1 VIRET
6 VDLFSVIDE
15 LVVERGLD
23 KGTLSEIVCEGM
35 LAAYQRKYPDYQFKV
50 DYDQKTGQMH
60 VLIEKVVV
68 TPVEDEDT
76 QISLKKARNINSK
89 IEAGQTLW
97 VPFEGPIGRI
107 EILRA
112 RQVIASKIR
121 KVESDAVYNEFK
133 DKENTIVLGVIHK
146 CERGGVVIKLGDT
159 LAFLPKSNL
168 APGDKCAV
176 GFSIRTLLKEVL
188 PEPHNDYQVILDRV
202 SERFLQEL
210 FEIEIPE
217 VFEKLVE
224 IKKIV
229 RAPGYKSKVIVISND
244 KNIDPV
250 GTCVGVGGSRIKPI
264 LRELS
269 GEKIDIISL
278 RDSREEQVADAL
290 KPAVIN
296 RVEIVGDKTAH
307 VWLDE
312 DQRSLAIGKG
322 GQNIS
327 LAARLTDMNIQLMQS
342 DPKKEELDKD
352 DVEEESELE

>member
-1 VIRET
+1 M
-6 VDLFSVIDE
+6 DLFSVIDE

-23 KGTLSEIVCEGM
+23 KEILGEIVCEGM

-50 DYDQKTGQMH
+50 DYDQKTGQMT
-60 VLIEKVVV
+60 VLIEKLV
-68 TPVEDEDT
+68 TSPVEDEDT
-76 QISLKKARNINSK
+76 QISLKKARNVNSK
-89 IEAGQTLW
+89 IELGQTIW
-97 VPFEGPIGRI
+97 VPFDGPIGRI

-133 DKENTIVLGVIHK
+133 DKENSIVLGVIHK

-176 GFSIRTLLKEVL
+176 GFSIRALLQEVL
-188 PEPHNDYQVILDRV
+188 PEPRNDYQLILDRV

-229 RAPGYKSKVIVISND
+229 RAPGYKSKVIVVSND

-278 RDSREEQVADAL
+278 RDSREEQVVDAL

-342 DPKKEELDKD
+342 EPRKEEQREQK
-352 DVEEESELE
+352 EQEESELE

>member
-1 VIRET
+1 M
-6 VDLFSVIDE
+6 DLFSVIDE
-15 LVVERGLD
+15 LVEERGLD
-23 KGTLSEIVCEGM
+23 KGTLGEIVCEGM

-60 VLIEKVVV
+60 VLIEKLV
-68 TPVEDEDT
+68 TSPVEDEDT

-89 IEAGQTLW
+89 AELGETVW

-133 DKENTIVLGVIHK
+133 EKENTIVLGVIHK

-159 LAFLPKSNL
+159 LAFLPKSNM
-168 APGDKCAV
+168 APGDKLAV

-224 IKKIV
+224 IRRVV
-229 RAPGYKSKVIVISND
+229 RAPGYKSKVIVVSND

-264 LRELS
+264 LRELG

-296 RVEIVGDKTAH
+296 RVQIVDDRTAH

-327 LAARLTDMNIQLMQS
+327 LASRLTDLNIQLMQS
-342 DPKKEELDKD
+342 EPKKEQPEKEYI
-352 DVEEESELE
+352 EEESELN

>member
-1 VIRET
+1 M
-6 VDLFSVIDE
+6 DLFSVIDE
-15 LVVERGLD
+15 LVEERGLD
-23 KGTLSEIVCEGM
+23 RSILSEIVCEGM
-35 LAAYQRKYPDYQFKV
+35 LAAYQRKYPDYQLKV

-60 VLIEKVVV
+60 ILIEKTVVSS
-68 TPVEDEDT
+68 VEDEDIE
-76 QISLKKARNINSK
+76 ISLKKARNINTK
-89 IEAGQTLW
+89 LEVGAKVF
-97 VPFEGPIGRI
+97 VPFEAPIGRI

-133 DKENTIVLGVIHK
+133 QKEGTILLGVVNK

-159 LAFLPKSNL
+159 LAFLPKENI
-168 APGDKCAV
+168 APGEKCSV
-176 GFSIRTLLKEVL
+176 GFSIRALLKEVL
-188 PEPHNDYQVILDRV
+188 SEPRNDYQLILDRV
-202 SERFLQEL
+202 SEKFLLEL

-224 IKKIV
+224 VKRIV
-229 RAPGYKSKVIVISND
+229 RAPGYKSKVVVISND

-264 LRELS
+264 LRELG
-269 GEKIDIISL
+269 GEKIDIIPL

-296 RVEIVGDKTAH
+296 RVEIIGDKTAH

-327 LAARLTDMNIQLMQS
+327 LASRLTDLNIQLMQS
-342 DPKKEELDKD
+342 EPKTEAQTEMEDQI
-352 DVEEESELE
+352 EIE

>member
-15 LVVERGLD
+15 LVEERGLD
-23 KGTLSEIVCEGM
+23 KGTLGEIVCEGM

-60 VLIEKVVV
+60 VLIEKLV
-68 TPVEDEDT
+68 TSPVEDEDT

-89 IEAGQTLW
+89 AELGETVW

-133 DKENTIVLGVIHK
+133 EKENTIVLGVIHK

-159 LAFLPKSNL
+159 LAFLPKSNM
-168 APGDKCAV
+168 APGDKLAV

-224 IKKIV
+224 IRRVV
-229 RAPGYKSKVIVISND
+229 RAPGYKSKVIVVSND

-264 LRELS
+264 LRELG

-296 RVEIVGDKTAH
+296 RVQIVDDRTAH

-327 LAARLTDMNIQLMQS
+327 LASRLTDLNIQLMQS
-342 DPKKEELDKD
+342 EPKKEQPEKEYI
-352 DVEEESELE
+352 EEESELN